1 MEYQMLD
8 TKDANQ
14 AIMTDT
20 VPLDGAK
27 MEHSV
32 AHFLCAY
39 FGIEV
44 ATKNQQRKPTMNRQS
59 K

>member
-1 MEYQMLD
+1 MLD
-8 TKDANQ
+8 TNDANQ
-14 AIMTDT
+14 ANMTDT
-20 VPLDGAK
+20 VPLDGTK

-32 AHFLCAY
+32 THFLCAY